1 MKKLA
6 NADRR
11 PGARTFC
18 PRLVILHRSL
28 WQLKISF
35 VVSVAATLALLY
47 AWSATGDQP
56 LRAHELGLRGTIS
69 D

>member
-1 MKKLA
+1 MANLA
-6 NADRR
+6 RDRR

-18 PRLVILHRSL
+18 PRLTIFDRSF
-28 WQLKISF
+28 WQLGIIF
-35 VVSVAATLALLY
+35 VVSVAVTLALLY
-47 AWSATGDQP
+47 AWSASGDQP